1 MLYCLQL
8 HLAESEYELS
18 ETPEAFVIELSGVSD
33 EEAKK
38 FRNEVLF
45 NELRFE
51 IAERNKDMRRDIIA
65 KALGGAN
72 YGK

>member
-1 MLYCLQL
+1 MYCLQL

-18 ETPEAFVIELSGVSD
+18 ETPEAFVIELDGVTE
-33 EEAKK
+33 EEAKR